1 MFSVYAV
8 SAISQKVLSPF
19 EADVAFIYF
28 VSLHRMEVSDSYL
41 FEYKAIQI
49 HVPLNVTKI
58 TMNIKKKIK

>member
-1 MFSVYAV
+1 MFYAV
-8 SAISQKVLSPF
+8 AAISQQVLSPF

-49 HVPLNVTKI
+49 PLHVTNI
-58 TMNIKKKIK
+58 TMNILKKIK